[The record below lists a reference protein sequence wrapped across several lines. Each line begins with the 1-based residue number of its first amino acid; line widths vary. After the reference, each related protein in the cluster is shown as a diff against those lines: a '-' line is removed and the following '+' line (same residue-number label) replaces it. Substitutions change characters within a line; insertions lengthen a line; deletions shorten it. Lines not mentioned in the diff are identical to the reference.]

1 MIMLKKILLSFCLL
15 TFGMGSS
22 IAAWPDRTIT
32 LIVPWSPGGSTDI
45 LARMLA
51 DQLTRSLGQTVIV
64 DNKAGA
70 SGNIGANIVAKAKP
84 DGSTLLI
91 DTMSTH
97 AINPALF
104 AQMPFNSETD
114 FTPISLLAF
123 VTNTLVVNPALP
135 VNNVAELVAY
145 AKANP
150 GKLNYASAGA
160 GSTNHISAAM
170 FALAADVQMTHI
182 PYKGG
187 APAVLDT
194 VAGQTQV
201 LFGAG
206 TQSLPHV
213 KTGKL
218 KLLAVTEST
227 RSPQLPDTPTVGETL
242 PGYELGVWYGA
253 FGPKGM
259 PKDITERLNAE
270 INKIV
275 ALPEVREKMA
285 AIGVEMATSTPE
297 SFAKKLQQDTAKY
310 TKLIRD
316 LKITAE

>member
-1 MIMLKKILLSFCLL
+1 MMLKKILLSFCLL
-15 TFGMGSS
+15 MFGMGPSL
-22 IAAWPDRTIT
+22 AAWPDRNIT

-51 DQLTRSLGQTVIV
+51 DHLTRALGQTVIV

-70 SGNIGANIVAKAKP
+70 SGNIGANVVAKAKP
-84 DGSTLLI
+84 DGYTLLI

-114 FTPISLLAF
+114 FTPISLVAF
-123 VTNTLVVNPALP
+123 VTNTLVVNPALA

-150 GKLNYASAGA
+150 GKLNYASAGS

-170 FALAADVQMTHI
+170 FELAAGVQMTHI

-218 KLLAVTEST
+218 KLLAVTESA

-253 FGPKGM
+253 FGPKGL
-259 PKDITERLNAE
+259 PKDIIDRLNAE

-285 AIGVEMATSTPE
+285 AIGVEVVTSTPE

>member
-1 MIMLKKILLSFCLL
+1 MFKKFLLSLCLL
-15 TFGMGSS
+15 MIGMGPSL
-22 IAAWPDRTIT
+22 AAWPERNIT

-51 DQLTRSLGQTVIV
+51 DQLTRALGQTVIV

-70 SGNIGANIVAKAKP
+70 SGNIGANVVAKAKP
-84 DGSTLLI
+84 DGYTLLI

-114 FTPISLLAF
+114 FTPISLVAF

-150 GKLNYASAGA
+150 GKLNYASAGS

-170 FALAADVQMTHI
+170 FELAAGVQMTHI

-218 KLLAVTEST
+218 KLLAVTESV

-242 PGYELGVWYGA
+242 PGYDLGVWYGA
-253 FGPKGM
+253 FGPKGL
-259 PKDITERLNAE
+259 PKDITDRLNAE

-285 AIGVEMATSTPE
+285 AIGVEVVTSTPE
-297 SFAKKLQQDTAKY
+297 SFAKKLHQDTTKY

>member
-1 MIMLKKILLSFCLL
+1 
-15 TFGMGSS
+15 MGPSL
-22 IAAWPDRTIT
+22 AAWPDRNIT

-51 DQLTRSLGQTVIV
+51 DHLTRALGQTVIV

-70 SGNIGANIVAKAKP
+70 SGNIGANVVAKAKP
-84 DGSTLLI
+84 DGYTLLI

-114 FTPISLLAF
+114 FTPISLVAF

-135 VNNVAELVAY
+135 VNSVAELVAY

-150 GKLNYASAGA
+150 GKLNYASAGS

-170 FALAADVQMTHI
+170 FELAAGVQMTHI

-218 KLLAVTEST
+218 RLLAVTENS

-253 FGPKGM
+253 FGPKGL
-259 PKDITERLNAE
+259 PKDITDRLNAE

-275 ALPEVREKMA
+275 SLPEVREKMA
-285 AIGVEMATSTPE
+285 AIGVEVVTSTPE
-297 SFAKKLQQDTAKY
+297 NFAKKLQLDTAKY

>member
-1 MIMLKKILLSFCLL
+1 MLKKIMFAFCLL
-15 TFGMGSS
+15 MMTMGSS
-22 IAAWPDRTIT
+22 HAAWPDRNIT

-51 DQLTRSLGQTVIV
+51 DHLTRALGQTVIV

-84 DGSTLLI
+84 DGYTLLI

-114 FTPISLLAF
+114 FTPISLIAF
-123 VTNTLVVNPALP
+123 VINTLVVNPALP

-160 GSTNHISAAM
+160 GSTNHVSAAM
-170 FALAADVQMTHI
+170 FALTADVQMTHI

-275 ALPEVREKMA
+275 SLPEVREKMA
-285 AIGVEMATSTPE
+285 AIGVEVVTSTPE

>member
-1 MIMLKKILLSFCLL
+1 MMLKKILLSFCLML
-15 TFGMGSS
+15 LGMSS
-22 IAAWPDRTIT
+22 SFAAWPERNIT

-84 DGSTLLI
+84 DGYTLLI

-135 VNNVAELVAY
+135 VNTVAELVAY
-145 AKANP
+145 AQANP
-150 GKLNYASAGA
+150 GKLNYASAGS

-170 FALAADVQMTHI
+170 FELAAGVQMTHI

-218 KLLAVTEST
+218 RLIAVTENT

-242 PGYELGVWYGA
+242 AGYELGVWYGA

-259 PKDITERLNAE
+259 PAEITERLNAE
-270 INKIV
+270 INRIV
-275 ALPEVREKMA
+275 ALPEVREKMS
-285 AIGVEMATSTPE
+285 AIGVEVVTSTPE
-297 SFAKKLQQDTAKY
+297 SFAKKLQQDTSKY
-310 TKLIRD
+310 TKLIRE

>member
-1 MIMLKKILLSFCLL
+1 MMLKKILLSFCLL
-15 TFGMGSS
+15 MFGMGPSL
-22 IAAWPDRTIT
+22 AAWPDRNIT

-51 DQLTRSLGQTVIV
+51 DHLTRALGQTVIV

-70 SGNIGANIVAKAKP
+70 SGNIGANVVAKAKP
-84 DGSTLLI
+84 DGYTLLI

-114 FTPISLLAF
+114 FTPISLVAF
-123 VTNTLVVNPALP
+123 VTNTLVVNPALA

-150 GKLNYASAGA
+150 GKLNYASAGS

-170 FALAADVQMTHI
+170 FELAAGVQMTHI

-218 KLLAVTEST
+218 RLLAVTESA

-253 FGPKGM
+253 FGPKGL
-259 PKDITERLNAE
+259 PKDITDRLNAE

-285 AIGVEMATSTPE
+285 AIGVEVVTSTPE

>member
-1 MIMLKKILLSFCLL
+1 MFKKFLLSLCLL
-15 TFGMGSS
+15 MIGMGPSV
-22 IAAWPDRTIT
+22 AAWPERNIT

-45 LARMLA
+45 LGRMLA
-51 DQLTRSLGQTVIV
+51 DHLTRALGQTVIV

-84 DGSTLLI
+84 DGYTLLI

-114 FTPISLLAF
+114 FTPISLVAF

-150 GKLNYASAGA
+150 GKLNYASAGS

-170 FALAADVQMTHI
+170 FELAAGVQMTHI

-213 KTGKL
+213 KTVKL
-218 KLLAVTEST
+218 RLLAVTENA

-253 FGPKGM
+253 FGPKGL
-259 PKDITERLNAE
+259 PKDITDRLNAE
-270 INKIV
+270 INRIV

-285 AIGVEMATSTPE
+285 AIGVEVVTSTPE